1 MSNDSL
7 QEERH
12 RAEMLNRKRGARA
25 EHVSNWHFRLNGFLS
40 IPGFVVHPDTPKRY
54 PLTEADLIAVRFPNS
69 GEVIGER
76 SMVDDSLL
84 TSMANGQQ
92 KLFLLVEVKLDLC
105 KINGPWSDPVA
116 GNMQRVI
123 NRLGFAKVESVD
135 HIAQQMYA
143 GLRWEDEETVLQY
156 VSVGQ
161 RINDGLQRSYPKL
174 RQITWDQI
182 SDFLFNRFKQFPE
195 KLPDDGRSVHEQW
208 PDFGRRFGKGLR
220 RMSSVQD
227 AREFVRQY
235 IEGDAKV
242 LAP

>member
-1 MSNDSL
+1 MSNDPL
-7 QEERH
+7 HEGRH
-12 RAEMLNRKRGARA
+12 RAEMLNRKRGAHA
-25 EHVSNWHFRLNGFLS
+25 EHVSNWYFRLNGFLS

-69 GEVIGER
+69 SEVIGER

-84 TSMANGQQ
+84 TLLANRQQ
-92 KLFLLVEVKLDLC
+92 KLFLLVEVKSDLC

-135 HIAQQMYA
+135 RIAQQMYA

-161 RINDGLQRSYPKL
+161 RINDGLQRTYPKL

-182 SDFLFNRFKQFPE
+182 SDFLFTRFKQFPE

>member
-1 MSNDSL
+1 MSNDPL
-7 QEERH
+7 HEERQ

-25 EHVSNWHFRLNGFLS
+25 EHVSNWYFRLNGFLS
-40 IPGFVVHPDTPKRY
+40 IPGFVVHPDTTKRY

-69 GEVIGER
+69 SEVIGER

-84 TSMANGQQ
+84 TLLANRQQ
-92 KLFLLVEVKLDLC
+92 MLFLLVEVKSDLC

-123 NRLGFAKVESVD
+123 SRLGFAKVESVD
-135 HIAQQMYA
+135 RISQQMYA
-143 GLRWEDEETVLQY
+143 GLRWEDEDTVLQY

>member
-1 MSNDSL
+1 MSNDPL
-7 QEERH
+7 HEERQ

-25 EHVSNWHFRLNGFLS
+25 EHVSNWYFRLNGFLS

-69 GEVIGER
+69 SEVIGER

-84 TSMANGQQ
+84 TLLANRQQ
-92 KLFLLVEVKLDLC
+92 MLFLLVEVKSDLC
-105 KINGPWSDPVA
+105 KINGLWSDPVA

-123 NRLGFAKVESVD
+123 SRLGFAKVESVD
-135 HIAQQMYA
+135 RISQQMYA
-143 GLRWEDEETVLQY
+143 GLRWEDEDTVLQY

-195 KLPDDGRSVHEQW
+195 KLPDNGRSVHEQW